1 MIYDYIVIGAGA
13 AGAVVASRLSEDKT
27 KSILLLEAG
36 PDYPDFE
43 RLPDELKFGY
53 ASGTD
58 VMTSDHN
65 WKFLGQPTPIAEP
78 MLVPRGRV
86 TGGSTAIN
94 GQIFLRGMPEDY
106 DTWASLGNTEWSF
119 DKLLPYFRKLE
130 TDLDFSDDFHGT
142 EGPIQVRRY
151 KW

>member
-13 AGAVVASRLSEDKT
+13 AGAVVASRLSEDKN

-65 WKFLGQPTPIAEP
+65 WKFLGQPTPLAEP

-94 GQIFLRGMPEDY
+94 DSVANVIQAQLLFLQSTDSSRDIQMYINSPGGGVYAGLGIY
-106 DTWASLGNTEWSF
+106 DTMQYIN
-119 DKLLPYFRKLE
+119 
-130 TDLDFSDDFHGT
+130 
-142 EGPIQVRRY
+142 QM
-151 KW
+151 